1 MSDDIQVTYRLI
13 ALGDPNNV
21 GQTALTPE
29 LAKLVPGNL
38 DRGNQRLGLERT
50 DWGEHYGKP
59 KVVRSVLIDAES
71 TPGEWTIGAGGAPSE
86 PKQSYFA

>member
-1 MSDDIQVTYRLI
+1 MSDDTQVTYRLI
-13 ALGDPNNV
+13 VLGEANNV

-38 DRGNQRLGLERT
+38 ERGDQRLGMERT
-50 DWGEHYGKP
+50 DWDQHYGKP
-59 KVVRSVLIDAES
+59 KVVRTVLIDAES
-71 TPGEWTIGAGGAPSE
+71 TPGEWTIGANAPSG

>member
-13 ALGDPNNV
+13 VLGEPNNV

-38 DRGNQRLGLERT
+38 DRGKQRLGMERT
-50 DWGEHYGKP
+50 DWGEQYGKP
-59 KVVRSVLIDAES
+59 KTVRTVLIDAES
-71 TPGEWTIGAGGAPSE
+71 APGEWTLGADAPSE